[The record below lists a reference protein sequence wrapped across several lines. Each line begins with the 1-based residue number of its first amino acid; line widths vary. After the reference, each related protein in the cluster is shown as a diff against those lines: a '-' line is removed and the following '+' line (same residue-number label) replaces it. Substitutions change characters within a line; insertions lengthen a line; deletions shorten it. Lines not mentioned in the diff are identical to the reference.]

1 MCTGH
6 DDTADPEEVARLSRR
21 GFLRTAAATAA
32 AVGTSAALA
41 TPALAA
47 QAGSERKDKGRVRPD
62 QISIQLFTLRDQLA
76 IDFAGTIAALAEIG
90 YTKVE
95 HAGFVGRSVQD
106 FKAVLDANGIVS
118 TSGHVLIPQPFDAAT
133 WSASLANANV
143 LGSTYIVHPFFGI
156 NFATGEVTRTTAPW
170 QAFAADMNEA
180 GAMAR
185 DAGLKLGYHNHNW
198 EFFRLTDD
206 PTRTAYDVLTAET
219 DPDLVHLELDLF
231 WVTRGA
237 RDPVDVIEE
246 NKGRILQYHVK
257 DMNQAGSFEDPGQ
270 GLIDF
275 PRIFEHSKEA
285 GVEEYIVERDDAGTP
300 PRSPADALITA
311 QVGYDFL
318 VAVRF

>member
-6 DDTADPEEVARLSRR
+6 DDTASREEMARLSRR
-21 GFLRTAAATAA
+21 GFLRTAAVTAA

-41 TPALAA
+41 TPALAG
-47 QAGSERKDKGRVRPD
+47 QADDGRPDKGRVPPD

-76 IDFAGTIAALAEIG
+76 IDLEGTIAALSEIG

-95 HAGFVGRSVQD
+95 HAGFVGRTVQE
-106 FKAVLDANGIVS
+106 FKAVLDANDIVS
-118 TSGHVLIPQPFDAAT
+118 TSGHVLIPQPFDPAA
-133 WSASLANANV
+133 WSASLANANI

-170 QAFAADMNEA
+170 QAFARDMNEA
-180 GAMAR
+180 GRMAR

-206 PTRTAYDVLTAET
+206 PSRTAFDVLAAET
-219 DPDLVHLELDLF
+219 DPDLVHLEVDLF

-246 NKGRILQYHVK
+246 NKGRVLQYHVK
-257 DMNQAGSFEDPGQ
+257 DMNQAGSFADPGE
-270 GLIDF
+270 GLLDF

-285 GVEEYIVERDDAGTP
+285 GVDEYIVERDDAGTA
-300 PRSPADALITA
+300 PRLPADALDTA
-311 QVGYDFL
+311 RVGYEFL

>member
-1 MCTGH
+1 MCTDH
-6 DDTADPEEVARLSRR
+6 VDTADREEVARLSRR
-21 GFLRTAAATAA
+21 GFLRTAAATAT
-32 AVGTSAALA
+32 AVGASTVLA
-41 TPALAA
+41 TPALGQTAAA
-47 QAGSERKDKGRVRPD
+47 QKDKGRVRPD

-76 IDFAGTIAALAEIG
+76 IDFPGTIAALAEIG

-118 TSGHVLIPQPFDAAT
+118 TSGHVLIPQPFNAAA
-133 WSASLANANV
+133 WSASLADANT

-156 NFATGEVTRTTAPW
+156 NFGTGEVTRTTAPW

-180 GAMAR
+180 GRMAR

-206 PTRTAYDVLTAET
+206 PSRTAFDVFAAET
-219 DPDLVHLELDLF
+219 DPELVHLELDLF
-231 WVTRGA
+231 WATRGA
-237 RDPVDVIEE
+237 QDPVDLIEE
-246 NKGRILQYHVK
+246 HKGRILQYHVK
-257 DMNQAGSFEDPGQ
+257 DMNQAGSFADPGQ

-285 GVEEYIVERDDAGTP
+285 GVEEYIVERDDAGTA

-318 VAVRF
+318 VAIRF